1 MFGITDLV
9 TFLIGTIII
18 VLLPGPNSMY
28 VMTAAARDGFK
39 HGFAGALGIFTG
51 DSILMVLSVAG
62 VASLIQTTPV
72 LFFILKYLGGGYLA
86 WLGLGLLKNAYRR
99 IEPAEL
105 DVTTGHL
112 THQHSRPFRTA
123 LTISLLNPKAILFFI
138 SFFIQFVDT
147 AYDEPLL
154 SFLIL
159 GILVQIVSQIYLAT
173 IICLAVFTKNSLTD
187 GHWLGRL
194 AKALAGSAFVGY
206 GIKMAISN

>member
-28 VMTAAARDGFK
+28 VMTVAARDGLK
-39 HGFAGALGIFTG
+39 QGFAGALGIFTG
-51 DSILMVLSVAG
+51 DSILMILSVAG
-62 VASLIQTTPV
+62 VASLIQTTPI
-72 LFFILKYLGGGYLA
+72 LFFVLKYLGGGYLA
-86 WLGLGLLKNAYRR
+86 WLGFGLLKNAYQRAER
-99 IEPAEL
+99 VEL
-105 DVTTGHL
+105 DTTTERL
-112 THQHSRPFRTA
+112 THRHARPYRTA

-138 SFFIQFVDT
+138 SFFIQFVDP

-173 IICLAVFTKNSLTD
+173 IICLAVFTKNSLTQ
-187 GHWLGRL
+187 GHWIGRL

>member
-28 VMTAAARDGFK
+28 VMTVAARDGLK

-51 DSILMVLSVAG
+51 DSILMILSVAG
-62 VASLIQTTPV
+62 VASLIQTTPL

-86 WLGLGLLKNAYRR
+86 WLGFGLLKNAYQR
-99 IEPAEL
+99 IERAEL
-105 DVTTGHL
+105 DATTERL
-112 THQHSRPFRTA
+112 THQHARPYRTA

-138 SFFIQFVDT
+138 SFFIQFVDP

-173 IICLAVFTKNSLTD
+173 IIGLAVFTKNSLTQ
-187 GHWLGRL
+187 GHWIGRL

-206 GIKMAISN
+206 GIKMALSN

>member
-28 VMTAAARDGFK
+28 VMTVAARDGLK
-39 HGFAGALGIFTG
+39 QGFAGALGIFTG
-51 DSILMVLSVAG
+51 DSILMILSVAG
-62 VASLIQTTPV
+62 VASLIQTTPT
-72 LFFILKYLGGGYLA
+72 LFFVLKYLGGGYLA
-86 WLGLGLLKNAYRR
+86 CLGFGLVKNAYRR
-99 IEPAEL
+99 IEPDEL
-105 DVTTGHL
+105 DAATERLKHR
-112 THQHSRPFRTA
+112 HARPYRTA

-138 SFFIQFVDT
+138 SFFIQFVDP

-159 GILVQIVSQIYLAT
+159 GILVQIISQVYLGT
-173 IICLAVFTKNSLTD
+173 IICLAVFTKNSIAQ
-187 GHWLGRL
+187 GHWIGRL

>member
-28 VMTAAARDGFK
+28 VMTVAARDGFK

-51 DSILMVLSVAG
+51 DSILMVLSVTG
-62 VASLIQTTPV
+62 VASLIQTTPI

-86 WLGLGLLKNAYRR
+86 WLGFGLLKNAYRR

-105 DVTTGHL
+105 DVTTGRL

-138 SFFIQFVDT
+138 SFFIQFVDPE
-147 AYDEPLL
+147 YDEPLL

-173 IICLAVFTKNSLTD
+173 IICLAVVTKNSLTER
-187 GHWLGRL
+187 HWLGRL
-194 AKALAGSAFVGY
+194 TKALAGSAFVGY

>member
-9 TFLIGTIII
+9 TFMVGTIII

-28 VMTAAARDGFK
+28 VMTVAARDGLR

-51 DSILMVLSVAG
+51 DSILMILSVAG

-86 WLGLGLLKNAYRR
+86 WLGFGLLRNAYQRTNT
-99 IEPAEL
+99 EAV
-105 DVTTGHL
+105 DTTTERL
-112 THQHSRPFRTA
+112 THRHSRPFRTA

-138 SFFIQFVDT
+138 SFFIQFVDPE
-147 AYDEPLL
+147 YDEPLL
-154 SFLIL
+154 SFFIL
-159 GILVQIVSQIYLAT
+159 GILVQIVSQIYLAS
-173 IICLAVFTKNSLTD
+173 IIGLAVFTKNTFTT
-187 GHWLGRL
+187 GHWVGRI

-206 GIKMAISN
+206 GLKTALST

>member
-9 TFLIGTIII
+9 TFMVGTIII

-28 VMTAAARDGFK
+28 VMTVAVRDGLR

-62 VASLIQTTPV
+62 VASLIQTTPF

-86 WLGLGLLKNAYRR
+86 WLGFGLLRNAYQRTNT
-99 IEPAEL
+99 EAV
-105 DVTTGHL
+105 DTTTERL
-112 THQHSRPFRTA
+112 THRHSRPFRTA

-138 SFFIQFVDT
+138 SFFIQFVDPE
-147 AYDEPLL
+147 YDEPLL
-154 SFLIL
+154 SFFIL
-159 GILVQIVSQIYLAT
+159 GILVQIVSQIYLAS
-173 IICLAVFTKNSLTD
+173 IIGLAVFTKNSFTT
-187 GHWLGRL
+187 GHWVGRI

-206 GIKMAISN
+206 GLKMALST

>member
-28 VMTAAARDGFK
+28 VMTVAARDGLK
-39 HGFAGALGIFTG
+39 QGFAGALGIFTG
-51 DSILMVLSVAG
+51 DSILMILSVAG
-62 VASLIQTTPV
+62 VASLIQTTPI
-72 LFFILKYLGGGYLA
+72 LFFVLKYLGGGYLA
-86 WLGLGLLKNAYRR
+86 WLGFGLVKNAYRR
-99 IEPAEL
+99 IEPNEL
-105 DVTTGHL
+105 DVATERL
-112 THQHSRPFRTA
+112 THRHAHPYRTA

-138 SFFIQFVDT
+138 SFFIQFVDP

-159 GILVQIVSQIYLAT
+159 GILVQIVSQVYLGM
-173 IICLAVFTKNSLTD
+173 IICLAVFTKNSIAQ
-187 GHWLGRL
+187 GHWIGRL